1 MTEAQKILM
10 SPMLIKGLPASS
22 QGRLKEEEEAVVLV
36 GSRVGAG
43 EFPYITLPPS
53 GRS

>member
-22 QGRLKEEEEAVVLV
+22 QGRLKEEEAVVLV